1 MKKTIIAIW
10 NFYLEGFKNMT
21 WGRTLWF
28 LIILKIV
35 ILFLVLRVF
44 FFKPVMSGKT
54 DEQKSEYVG
63 TQLIRDQELEI
74 EGAYRLEKI
83 IQLKTIKKYNYG

>member
-1 MKKTIIAIW
+1 MKKAIIAIW

-63 TQLIRDQELEI
+63 TQLIRD
-74 EGAYRLEKI
+74 
-83 IQLKTIKKYNYG
+83 

>member
-63 TQLIRDQELEI
+63 TQLIRD
-74 EGAYRLEKI
+74 
-83 IQLKTIKKYNYG
+83 